1 MGLTRADLYPT
12 DHVRLADAL
21 KALGH
26 PARLSIVR
34 ILLDAD
40 ACITGSLVDELG
52 LAQATVSQHLKVL
65 KEAGL
70 IQGTI
75 DGRTVCY
82 CIDPAGW
89 TALRD
94 AIGPLLHH
102 GPAADICCPDTSTSN
117 QS

>member
-1 MGLTRADLYPT
+1 MGLTRADIYPT

-21 KALGH
+21 KSLGH

-65 KEAGL
+65 KDAGL
-70 IQGTI
+70 IRGTI

-82 CIDPAGW
+82 CIDPTGW
-89 TALRD
+89 TSLRE
-94 AIGPLLHH
+94 AIAPLLQH
-102 GPAADICCPDTSTSN
+102 GPAVDICCPEPSTPK
-117 QS
+117 